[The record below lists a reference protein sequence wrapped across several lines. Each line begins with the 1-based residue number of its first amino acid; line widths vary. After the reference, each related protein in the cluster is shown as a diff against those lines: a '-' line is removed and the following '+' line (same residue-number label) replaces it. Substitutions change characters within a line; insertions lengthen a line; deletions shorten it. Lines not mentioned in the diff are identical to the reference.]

1 MPILPK
7 GNHHVVI
14 QDRLWDVKNELE
26 EMKYLLEQHSKNP
39 DCNSNPMAMK
49 RTQKREF
56 IQETERHESRGPGC
70 EHESRRQSGIL
81 GN

>member
-14 QDRLWDVKNELE
+14 QDQLWDVKNELD

-39 DCNSNPMAMK
+39 DCNSNPMTMK

-70 EHESRRQSGIL
+70 EHGE
-81 GN
+81 